1 MYGGSEDP
9 VQNVLQQLLARRVP
23 QTLFVYLGVCWAL
36 IEVSAFVEERFALGR
51 WLADSVMLVLLCGLM
66 SAMVLAWNH
75 GKRGPD
81 PWKRSELLF
90 HGLVAVL
97 AVGLVVW
104 RVSGGL
110 EGSDAVEAAEE
121 EDALATAQ
129 ATDDGEGAA
138 AKDQTVEGPDSAEM
152 LEALPEVAPESERR
166 CLMVAPAALGDGFGE
181 EDRWISAALE
191 FGVIRVLNMRRGMRL
206 GQVSVW
212 LKDELKAQSIGRGDV
227 IPISFLFDKSEKNI
241 CENVLTMTAQRADGD
256 GDEQLLQVE
265 VSLYPK
271 GQHDTPLTVRTDP
284 MTMMALSEFI
294 ASWTLPGLGLPETPA
309 LPSLA
314 ETMSAEP
321 KVMELL
327 VKSSIKVYDKDLE
340 GATKLLDEVLELDPN
355 CVDALQ
361 RRANAYLLEEG
372 MGAKAQQQKLL
383 GRMLKQLH
391 RLPPSSRWQV
401 QASVLLDQNKPELA
415 ERIVDRQLEIDPD
428 NIDAKWTKVTLL
440 KLLHGANE
448 ETLPYLRE
456 IVADDPKHREA
467 LQSFVMSL
475 TSLDRLEE
483 AESITRKWMTELPQ
497 DVEAHKLLGRCLRT
511 QGRFDEARRVYEDV
525 IAMEPEV
532 TQHALL
538 IVNLDLTE
546 GRFEQAAQE
555 LDRLEQLEEEGLED
569 FIQASRKRL
578 AYRMGQP
585 KYRLKIAREQ
595 LAAKENNRV
604 PLMVMVQKSMLVSSL
619 LEAGKDTEAKAI
631 VDELSALK
639 IELLAPLAADAQQK
653 WAIHNED
660 ADALEASLDHEDQLA
675 SESVVAAISSRNN
688 VLSRA
693 RVDRFRGNCES
704 AIAKLDALVEDK
716 PSTVRR
722 WNYVEERMLCLMEL
736 ERFEEA
742 VEVGRAAAAHDPG
755 DADIYELLA
764 RAYDGAK
771 KPREARKTY
780 ERLLELWAN
789 AEDDYKR
796 MLDARSALLELSA
809 RSE

>member
-1 MYGGSEDP
+1 MMARL
-9 VQNVLQQLLARRVP
+9 LQELLVRRVP

-36 IEVSAFVEERFALGR
+36 IEVSAFVEDRFELGR
-51 WLADSVMLVLLCGLM
+51 WLVDGVMLVLLCGLL

-97 AVGLVVW
+97 VVGLVTW

-110 EGSDAVEAAEE
+110 EGPDAADAAAG
-121 EDALATAQ
+121 EDALATAK
-129 ATDDGEGAA
+129 AGDDGEGAA
-138 AKDQTVEGPDSAEM
+138 AKDQTVEGPDPAEM

-166 CLMVAPAALGDGFGE
+166 CLMVAPATLGDDFGE
-181 EDRWISAALE
+181 EERWISAALE

-206 GQVSVW
+206 GQVSVL
-212 LKDELKAQSIGRGDV
+212 LKDELKAQSIGPGDV
-227 IPISFLFDKSEKNI
+227 IPVSFLLDKSEKNI
-241 CENVLTMTAQRADGD
+241 CENVLTMTAQRAEGD
-256 GDEQLLQVE
+256 KQLMQVE

-271 GQHDTPLTVRTDP
+271 GQHDTPLTVRTEP

-309 LPSLA
+309 LPSLS

-327 VKSSIKVYDKDLE
+327 VKSSLKVFDQDFE
-340 GATKLLDEVLELDPN
+340 AATKLLDEVLELDPN

-372 MGAKAQQQKLL
+372 TGAKAQQQKLL

-391 RLPPSSRWQV
+391 RLPPSSRWQL
-401 QASVLLDQNKPELA
+401 QAGVLLDQNKPKLA

-428 NIDAKWTKVTLL
+428 NVDAKWSKVTLL
-440 KLLHGANE
+440 KLLHDATE

-456 IVADDPKHREA
+456 IVADNPKHREA
-467 LQSFVMSL
+467 LESFVVSL
-475 TSLDRLEE
+475 TRLDRLEE
-483 AESITRKWMTELPQ
+483 AESLARKWVMELPQ
-497 DVEAHKLLGRCLRT
+497 DVEAHKRLGICLRT
-511 QGRFDEARRVYEDV
+511 QDRFDEARQVFEDV

-538 IVNLDLTE
+538 IVELDMTE
-546 GRFEQAAQE
+546 GRFEDAAQE

-569 FIQASRKRL
+569 FIQGSRQRL
-578 AYRMGQP
+578 ASRMGQP
-585 KYRLKIAREQ
+585 KYHLKIAREQ
-595 LAAKENNRV
+595 LAAKEKNSV
-604 PLMVMVQKSMLVSSL
+604 PLMMVFQKSMLVSTL
-619 LEAGKDTEAKAI
+619 LEAGEAAEAKAI

-639 IELLAPLAADAQQK
+639 IELLAPLAAGAQRE
-653 WAIHNED
+653 WATYNED
-660 ADALEASLDHEDQLA
+660 ADGLEASLDHQDQLA
-675 SESVVAAISSRNN
+675 SESVVTAIASRNN
-688 VLSRA
+688 ILSRA
-693 RVDRFRGNCES
+693 RVDRFRGKCES
-704 AIAKLDALVEDK
+704 AIAKLDALVEEK

-722 WNYVEERMLCLMEL
+722 WSYVEERMLCLMEL
-736 ERFEEA
+736 ERFKEA
-742 VEVGRAAAAHDPG
+742 VEVGRAAAKHDPG

-780 ERLLELWAN
+780 ARLLKLWAN